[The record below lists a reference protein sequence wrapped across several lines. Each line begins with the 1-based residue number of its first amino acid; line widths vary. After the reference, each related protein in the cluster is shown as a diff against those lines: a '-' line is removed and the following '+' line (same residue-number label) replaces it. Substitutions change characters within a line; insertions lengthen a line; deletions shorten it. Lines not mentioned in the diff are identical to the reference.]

1 MSLNVPRLNI
11 PEHAWEMITE
21 YEYEYMAAMNVEHE
35 DGNDGEDD
43 LPGFS
48 HDLGRETG
56 SPEWRIFI
64 EYDEDEDEDE
74 DEDVDVDEDDDEDD
88 ATASP
93 MTLTVR
99 HGLHH
104 PCTINFFTFQ
114 LRTGR

>member
-1 MSLNVPRLNI
+1 ML
-11 PEHAWEMITE
+11 TE

-56 SPEWRIFI
+56 SPEWRISI
-64 EYDEDEDEDE
+64 EYDADEDKY
-74 DEDVDVDEDDDEDD
+74 VDEDD

>member
-21 YEYEYMAAMNVEHE
+21 YEYEYRAAMNVEHE